1 MLASH
6 GNEFVLLYSN
16 YIMKIILRKR
26 KMKKTE
32 AMVIRERVWYT
43 GKRRDRGERSDV
55 FMAKTEKQKLKLL
68 YIMQYLMERT
78 DEDHMVTTQDIIG
91 YLEQYGIHAERKS
104 IYTDIDQLMEF
115 GLDIIRVRER
125 PGGYYLASRQFE
137 LAELKLLVDAV
148 QASRFI
154 TARKSGDLIRKLES
168 LCSKEQA
175 RQLHR
180 QVVVTD
186 RNKAANENIYYNV
199 DLIYNAIAQNAKIR
213 FQYFEWSAEKEMRLR
228 RDGSWYEVSPWALLW
243 DNENYYL
250 VAFDDRSSDIRH
262 YRVDKML
269 KIGLMNEA
277 REGKS
282 GFEDLDIAGYAGKT
296 FGMFAGEEETVTLV
310 SDSGLTGVMIDRF
323 GRDVALREQ
332 DDGHIRARV
341 KVAVSRQFF
350 GWVAGL
356 GAAVKIEAP
365 ARVAAAYREYLLEI
379 LKQYGGGGR
388 EA

>member
-1 MLASH
+1 
-6 GNEFVLLYSN
+6 
-16 YIMKIILRKR
+16 MKIILRKR
-26 KMKKTE
+26 KMKKIE

-154 TARKSGDLIRKLES
+154 TARKSCDLIRKLES

-175 RQLHR
+175 RQLP
-180 QVVVTD
+180 
-186 RNKAANENIYYNV
+186 
-199 DLIYNAIAQNAKIR
+199 L
-213 FQYFEWSAEKEMRLR
+213 
-228 RDGSWYEVSPWALLW
+228 PP
-243 DNENYYL
+243 
-250 VAFDDRSSDIRH
+250 
-262 YRVDKML
+262 
-269 KIGLMNEA
+269 
-277 REGKS
+277 
-282 GFEDLDIAGYAGKT
+282 GKT
-296 FGMFAGEEETVTLV
+296 P
-310 SDSGLTGVMIDRF
+310 
-323 GRDVALREQ
+323 GRRHGYQQLPGQ
-332 DDGHIRARV
+332 DA
-341 KVAVSRQFF
+341 SRD
-350 GWVAGL
+350 L
-356 GAAVKIEAP
+356 
-365 ARVAAAYREYLLEI
+365 
-379 LKQYGGGGR
+379 YGIPKSR
-388 EA
+388 IKLWSIQQQVQESF